1 MATRPSIAQAILLLV
16 VAAVLAATA
25 VTFAI
30 TFGGPPPRPAPMA
43 VSMIADALAG
53 RTIRDTSGRRLIA
66 RPGTTAP
73 RSGEVTNPAIDA
85 RIAAALNVAPGQ
97 IEGRYDAGPMPGR
110 PEVRG
115 GFTVQWR
122 GPAGIRS
129 VQTAA
134 QPLITRWHV
143 VTFGGMLAALVA
155 VLIPAWWIARRISRP
170 LRRLARAAGEARL
183 GRPVAIPREGPREVS
198 DMADAFAA
206 MQGRLAS
213 EVESRTAML
222 AAIAHD
228 LGTPLS
234 RVAFHVEQLPDA
246 SRERAAADI
255 AEMRD
260 MLGQV
265 LRVARDERIGERV
278 RVDLGSVIEALVDDL
293 AAAGRP
299 AVVHLGPRALVDGD
313 PAALRRLFANL
324 IENAIRYGERA
335 RVGWTAGAG
344 IATVTIADDG
354 PGFDADL
361 AERAFE
367 PFVRGDPSRNRATGG
382 SGLGLAIVR
391 TLTEAHGGAVRLGRD
406 AGGGGLVTVTLPT
419 A

>member
-1 MATRPSIAQAILLLV
+1 MTKRPSIAQAILLLV

-25 VTFAI
+25 VTFVI

-53 RTIRDTSGRRLIA
+53 RASQDISGRRLIVTA
-66 RPGTTAP
+66 GTVTP
-73 RSGEVTNPAIDA
+73 RAGEVPNRYVDE
-85 RIAAALNVAPGQ
+85 RIAAALNVALGQ

-115 GFTVQWR
+115 GFTVHWR
-122 GPAGIRS
+122 SPAGPRS
-129 VQTAA
+129 VQTEP

-143 VTFGGMLAALVA
+143 VTFGGMLAALIA

-170 LRRLARAAGEARL
+170 LRRLAAAAGEARL
-183 GRPVAIPREGPREVS
+183 GRPVAIPREGPREVG
-198 DMADAFAA
+198 DMADAFTA

-213 EVESRTAML
+213 EVEGRTAML

-234 RVAFHVEQLPDA
+234 RIAFHVEQLPEA
-246 SRERAAADI
+246 SRDRAAADI

-265 LRVARDERIGERV
+265 LRVARDERVGERV
-278 RVDLGSVIEALVDDL
+278 RVDLGSVIEALADDL
-293 AAAGRP
+293 AAAGQP
-299 AVVHLGPRALVDGD
+299 VTVAAGPRVLVEGD

-324 IENAIRYGERA
+324 IENAVRYGERA
-335 RVGWTAGAG
+335 RVGWTVAAGK
-344 IATVTIADDG
+344 ATVGIADDG
-354 PGFDADL
+354 PGFGADL

-391 TLTEAHGGAVRLGRD
+391 TLTEAHGGTVTLGRD
-406 AGGGGLVTVTLPT
+406 SRGGGLVTVALPIR
-419 A
+419 